1 MKKWGKHKSKVNLV
15 GRLPRGISRKLN
27 IYAVPGS
34 KQRYGKA
41 AATQRHL
48 IYKCS
53 QVANHYS
60 QRCPE
65 IFPAPLLPIVVIKK
79 KGKRTGA
86 AQEQKILPLFS
97 VTRPI
102 NQSGR
107 EISTAHSAA
116 RQIKYNFSS
125 LTKNS
130 TCGPAADWWFS
141 HSRISRT
148 SPPIFG

>member
-79 KGKRTGA
+79 KREANWGRPGAKVFAPFLSHQTHNADGKGPR
-86 AQEQKILPLFS
+86 
-97 VTRPI
+97 
-102 NQSGR
+102 NQYG
-107 EISTAHSAA
+107 T
-116 RQIKYNFSS
+116 Q
-125 LTKNS
+125 
-130 TCGPAADWWFS
+130 CGPANK
-141 HSRISRT
+141 I
-148 SPPIFG
+148 